1 MGDSVGIEAGLK
13 LGPLDEILA
22 SMADAGADS
31 RSNFMQKFRI
41 ETYQNLVKD
50 VGGVTAEN
58 IFMFL
63 GKVQEVFGGIPKE
76 VVRDVAT
83 RTGFSE
89 TRIYGALTSY
99 RDFNVQLECD
109 D

>member
-1 MGDSVGIEAGLK
+1 
-13 LGPLDEILA
+13 
-22 SMADAGADS
+22 
-31 RSNFMQKFRI
+31 MQKFKM

-58 IFMFL
+58 LFMFL
-63 GKVQEVFGGIPKE
+63 GKVQEAFGYVPRE
-76 VVRDVAT
+76 VVRDVAA

-99 RDFNVQLECD
+99 RDFKVRLEYEKLI
-109 D
+109 

>member
-1 MGDSVGIEAGLK
+1 
-13 LGPLDEILA
+13 
-22 SMADAGADS
+22 
-31 RSNFMQKFRI
+31 MQKFKM

-50 VGGVTAEN
+50 VGGVTVEN
-58 IFMFL
+58 LFMFL
-63 GKVQEVFGGIPKE
+63 GKVQDAFGCVPRE

-99 RDFNVQLECD
+99 RDFKIRLECED
-109 D
+109 